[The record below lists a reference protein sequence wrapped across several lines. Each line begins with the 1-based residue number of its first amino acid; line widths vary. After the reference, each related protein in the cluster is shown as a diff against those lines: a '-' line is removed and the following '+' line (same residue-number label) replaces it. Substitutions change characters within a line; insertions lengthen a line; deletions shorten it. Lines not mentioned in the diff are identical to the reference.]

1 VVVRKTR
8 WKQWGFV
15 VVGIFFLSLTLDV
28 RSEAALLSGSNKKH
42 SVTAPKAKTTSTF
55 RTTPQRAPSL
65 KVKAS
70 AQRGQRQAKVIKK
83 ASRQQRVTARST
95 RRSLSASRSIK
106 RAQRYTASPQF
117 AMPSNPSFSE
127 ASPPLP
133 PSRTFAAALLADA
146 RTGEVLFSLN
156 DHREWPAAS
165 LTKMMV
171 ALLTLEAI
179 GYGDVSLHTPVEISR
194 RASTAGGRSIH
205 LRPGEVFPLEELLQ
219 AMMVTSA
226 NDAAV
231 ALAEHLKGS
240 VEACVAAMNQR
251 ARQLGMPDTVFQTPN
266 GLPLNDGTP
275 PDIST
280 AADLALLGRALA
292 KHPLL
297 LQWTSLNRIPFRE
310 GRTSLP
316 NTNHLVG
323 RVLGVDGLKTG
334 FTAKAR
340 FNLVT
345 TAQRGPLRLI
355 AVVLGGQSSNLRFHT
370 AENLLEW
377 GFTHFTR
384 MNVTESGKP
393 LGAEVRVEQGS
404 VSTLQPI
411 AAKETSLLIRKN
423 EVDDVRLLFQV
434 PSIIAAPIARDQVIG
449 HVIVRNND
457 RTVAVIPAVS
467 PWDIPRTQWFPARH

>member
-1 VVVRKTR
+1 MR
-8 WKQWGFV
+8 
-15 VVGIFFLSLTLDV
+15 
-28 RSEAALLSGSNKKH
+28 RSRVASRPDKR
-42 SVTAPKAKTTSTF
+42 F
-55 RTTPQRAPSL
+55 RGYATKSPFAPS
-65 KVKAS
+65 S
-70 AQRGQRQAKVIKK
+70 
-83 ASRQQRVTARST
+83 S
-95 RRSLSASRSIK
+95 
-106 RAQRYTASPQF
+106 
-117 AMPSNPSFSE
+117 SFSD

-133 PSRTFAAALLADA
+133 PPRTFAAALLSDA

-171 ALLTLEAI
+171 ALLTLEALDR
-179 GYGDVSLHTPVEISR
+179 GEVSLRAPVEISR
-194 RASTAGGRSIH
+194 RASSAGGRAIN

-231 ALAEHLKGS
+231 ALAEYLKGS

-251 ARQLGMPDTVFQTPN
+251 AQQLGMHDTVYQTPN

-280 AADLALLGRALA
+280 AADLAILARTLA

-297 LQWTSLNRIPFRE
+297 LQWTSLNRIPFRA

-323 RVLGVDGLKTG
+323 RVPGVDGLKTG

-355 AVVLGGQSSNLRFHT
+355 AIVLGGQSSNLRFHT
-370 AENLLEW
+370 AANLLEW

-384 MNVTESGKP
+384 LNVTGRGNSLGTLDQPAQGNISIIQQVAAKGEFFFLWRNHSESRQQLFQTP
-393 LGAEVRVEQGS
+393 LITTAPVVREKTFSQMAEQKNYGTAVAIPS
-404 VSTLQPI
+404 VSPE
-411 AAKETSLLIRKN
+411 K
-423 EVDDVRLLFQV
+423 
-434 PSIIAAPIARDQVIG
+434 
-449 HVIVRNND
+449 
-457 RTVAVIPAVS
+457 IP
-467 PWDIPRTQWFPARH
+467 

>member
-1 VVVRKTR
+1 MRQTRCKKWGLVVI
-8 WKQWGFV
+8 
-15 VVGIFFLSLTLDV
+15 GILFLSFTLGV
-28 RSEAALLSGSNKKH
+28 RSEAASQSGSNKKR
-42 SVTAPKAKTTSTF
+42 SSPASKAKTTGTS
-55 RTTPQRAPSL
+55 RTTVQRASSL
-65 KVKAS
+65 KTKAPV
-70 AQRGQRQAKVIKK
+70 QRVQRQAKTIKK
-83 ASRQQRVTARST
+83 TSLQHQVTSRSS
-95 RRSLSASRSIK
+95 RRSLKTSRSIK
-106 RAQRYTASPQF
+106 RTQRHAARPQF
-117 AMPSNPSFSE
+117 AIPSNPSFSE
-127 ASPPLP
+127 TSPPLP

-146 RTGEVLFSLN
+146 GTGEVLFSLN

-179 GYGDVSLHTPVEISR
+179 DRGDVSLHTPVKISR
-194 RASTAGGRSIH
+194 RASTTGGRSIH

-231 ALAEHLKGS
+231 ALAEHLRGS

-251 ARQLGMPDTVFQTPN
+251 ARQLGMSDTAFQTPN
-266 GLPLNDGTP
+266 GLPLNNGTP

-280 AADLALLGRALA
+280 AADLALLGRTLA

-297 LQWTSLNRIPFRE
+297 LQWTSLSRIPFRE

-323 RVLGVDGLKTG
+323 RVPGVDGLKTG

-370 AENLLEW
+370 AANLLEW

-384 MNVTESGKP
+384 VNVTESGKP
-393 LGAEVRVEQGS
+393 LGTEVRVEQGS
-404 VSTLQPI
+404 ISTIHPTDSS
-411 AAKETSLLIRKN
+411 KRSFSFNTEKRSR
-423 EVDDVRLLFQV
+423 
-434 PSIIAAPIARDQVIG
+434 
-449 HVIVRNND
+449 
-457 RTVAVIPAVS
+457 
-467 PWDIPRTQWFPARH
+467 